1 MVAFPLSNVIT
12 RFSIFRQ
19 PCELYRSANSLR
31 AILNQHSLPCEFRV
45 PALSFDCRIKPFSLH
60 SEADFA
66 FYMSIVGIEPTAD
79 SLKWSYSTNELYCAT
94 YDDVLPQLRHTLL
107 EYSIQHTKYLSS
119 CGLIS
124 HISRTMSKPS
134 HHPLILDRSPWLQH
148 LGQLPYPFSYQ
159 LVSWFCSEVSTTCY
173 FPLTQVPLPE
183 GQACRPKF
191 FPLH

>member
-1 MVAFPLSNVIT
+1 MGVA
-12 RFSIFRQ
+12 
-19 PCELYRSANSLR
+19 
-31 AILNQHSLPCEFRV
+31 LP
-45 PALSFDCRIKPFSLH
+45 
-60 SEADFA
+60 
-66 FYMSIVGIEPTAD
+66 
-79 SLKWSYSTNELYCAT
+79 NELYCAT

-173 FPLTQVPLPE
+173 FPLTQVPLPFRFKLVGQCSFHYTNVAVTSTGLINE
-183 GQACRPKF
+183 GYLTVLSR
-191 FPLH
+191 LV